1 MSKKKKKKYFPNNW
15 EAIRDAPDEAFSS
28 PSGPLLFKDFM
39 DWKMEGWELPSSVAC
54 VIRETNLS
62 TGKVKEYTYAK
73 QGNAKNKIDSIIA
86 EGKSEFLV
94 CDGEEVAYLYP
105 QYLDEYD

>member
-28 PSGPLLFKDFM
+28 PSGPLLFKEFM

-54 VIRETNLS
+54 VIRETNHK
-62 TGKVKEYTYAK
+62 GKVKEHVYSSRKWA
-73 QGNAKNKIDSIIA
+73 NKKIKELLIKGHEFTIA
-86 EGKSEFLV
+86 ADDELAHIPS
-94 CDGEEVAYLYP
+94 
-105 QYLDEYD
+105 QYLT